1 MQRVNEFVFY
11 ELAVKVHSLTLIAS
25 ESFKYTENWSRL
37 WDARESVDQLYAQR
51 ALNFT
56 TPAATRLYNAI
67 SAILPKNFDEVMSTW
82 GERTKPDADTIF
94 PFRAVEIREAAKEF
108 ETVLRTE
115 CQLMDTYFVSKK
127 GTHSTKDL
135 IDNAHFQI
143 PEPSRSL
150 LPDQAKLDFDQAGRC
165 LAFDVAT
172 AAAFHLLRG
181 TESVLV
187 DYYDLAVPGTKK
199 ASRKMRNWGVY
210 IKLIRENKGDAAA
223 MNVVDHIR
231 EVYRNPVTHPEEN
244 YTDERAQVLFG
255 LCVSAVVL
263 LLQATDALKPKGA
276 LLPFAMGGVPAPP
289 LPFIPAPLGLMAE

>member
-11 ELAVKVHSLTLIAS
+11 ELAVKVHSLTLVS
-25 ESFKYTENWSRL
+25 PDSFKYTENWSRL
-37 WDARESVDQLYAQR
+37 WDARESVDQLYSQR

-56 TPAATRLYNAI
+56 TPAALRLYNAI
-67 SAILPKNFDEVMSTW
+67 NAVVPENFDDVMSSWKEKTS
-82 GERTKPDADTIF
+82 PDADPIA
-94 PFRAVEIREAAKEF
+94 PYRATEIREAAKEF
-108 ETVLRTE
+108 ETILRTE

-127 GTHSTKDL
+127 GTYSTKDL

-143 PEPSRSL
+143 PNPSRSL
-150 LPDQAKLDFDQAGRC
+150 LPEQAKIDFDQAGKC

-181 TESVLV
+181 TETVLIE
-187 DYYDLAVPGTKK
+187 YYDLAVPGPKK

-210 IKLIRENKGDAAA
+210 IKLIREHKGDAAA

-231 EVYRNPVTHPEEN
+231 DVYRNPVTHPEEN

-263 LLQATDALKPKGA
+263 LIQATDALRPKSGT
-276 LLPFAMGGVPAPP
+276 LPFAPAALSAPP
-289 LPFIPAPLGLMAE
+289 I